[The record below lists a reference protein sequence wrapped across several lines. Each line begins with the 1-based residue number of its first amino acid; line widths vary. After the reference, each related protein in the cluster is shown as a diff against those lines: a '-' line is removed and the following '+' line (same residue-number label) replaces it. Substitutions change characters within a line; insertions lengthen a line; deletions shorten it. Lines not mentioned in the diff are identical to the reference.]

1 MLYKNVMLGEFELFL
16 GLEVIEMFSDILR
29 VKILLYVCLNI
40 FGLVDEILKIF
51 EYGLYF
57 CFFWIEVK

>member
-1 MLYKNVMLGEFELFL
+1 MLGEFELFL
-16 GLEVIEMFSDILR
+16 GLEVMELFSDILR
-29 VKILLYVCLNI
+29 VNILLYVCLNI

-51 EYGLYF
+51 EYILYF